1 MADVVEINA
10 STGEVVERDYT
21 SEELSQINQDKINN
35 ESLAQEL
42 KNKYDQDIVERN
54 STVQK
59 FISFG
64 LSEEEANKI
73 VPEIS
78 VDYRIIHLL

>member
-35 ESLAQEL
+35 EFLAQEL

-54 STVQK
+54 ATVQK